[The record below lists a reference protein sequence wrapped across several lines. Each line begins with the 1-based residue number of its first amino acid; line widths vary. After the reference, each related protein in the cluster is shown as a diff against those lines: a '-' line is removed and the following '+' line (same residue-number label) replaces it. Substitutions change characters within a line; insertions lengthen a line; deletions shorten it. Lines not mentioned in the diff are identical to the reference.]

1 MKDTAA
7 IGNETS
13 PWHEGELSIQRN
25 AGVVERMDPIG
36 RRVVRDHLLLQHRD
50 FYPQL
55 PFIAVGSVDPAGHAW
70 ATILPGKP
78 GFLFSPDPLTLH
90 VDAGRDGNDPA
101 DAGLE
106 DGDAVG
112 LLGIELNTRRRNR
125 LNGLIRRTS
134 AAGFDV
140 IVEQSYG
147 NCPQYIQLRELDDV
161 EEPHVPPPDP
171 IVGNGLTDR
180 AREMIRRADTFF
192 VATYVN
198 RNGHRRQV
206 DVSHRGGKS
215 GFVRLGND
223 DILTI
228 PDFAGNRFFNTLGN
242 IIANPSCGMVFVD
255 FDNGDLLH
263 LSGTATVILESPE
276 IAAFQGAERFLC
288 FEPQRVVFRPRA
300 FPLHWSSRPDGTSPN
315 STLTGTWEEAHR
327 RLRAAELANAWR
339 PLRINKIVEESS
351 VVRSLFLEPTDGVG
365 LISPRAGQ
373 HLPIRLIDPQTG
385 SATVRTYTLSSGP
398 SDEFYR
404 ISVKRQGLASN
415 RLHELSVG
423 DLIEARGPAGSFTID
438 SREPRPVVLL
448 AAGIGITPMIAM
460 LRHIIYEGQRTRITR
475 PAWLFY
481 AARSKQERAFDNEL
495 KTLQA
500 VAGLSLRVVRTL
512 TDPADAASC
521 DFESNGRIDI
531 DLLKSH
537 LPFDDY
543 DFLLCG
549 PPAFMQS
556 IYDGLR
562 DLNVSDTRIHA
573 EAFGPASLVRQRE
586 KQASVLS
593 SRPPAKLPVDVKFT
607 KSGKGAVWTPG
618 KVTLLE
624 LAEQTGLSPPF
635 SCRVGSCG
643 SCRTRILQGAVAYAA
658 APSFGVSDDEA
669 LLCCA
674 LPADESTNS
683 GGLHLEL

>member
-1 MKDTAA
+1 MNETAT

-13 PWHEGELSIQRN
+13 PWHKGELLIQRS
-25 AGVVERMDPIG
+25 AGVVAKMDAIG
-36 RRVVRDHLLLQHRD
+36 RRVLRDHLLQQHRD

-90 VDAGRDGNDPA
+90 VKASRDGNDPA

-125 LNGLIRRTS
+125 LNGRIRRTS
-134 AAGFDV
+134 KAAFDV
-140 IVEQSYG
+140 VVEQSYG
-147 NCPQYIQLRELDDV
+147 NCPQYIQLRDLAEV
-161 EEPHVPPPDP
+161 EEPRAPPLDP

-192 VATYVN
+192 VATYVD
-198 RNGHRRQV
+198 RDGRRRQV

-215 GFVRLGND
+215 GFVRLGDD

-228 PDFAGNRFFNTLGN
+228 PDFAGNLFFNTLGN
-242 IIANPSCGMVFVD
+242 IIENPSCGMVFVD
-255 FDNGDLLH
+255 FDSGDLLH
-263 LSGTATVILESPE
+263 LSGTGTVILDSPE
-276 IAAFQGAERFLC
+276 IAAFQGAERLLR

-300 FPLHWSSRPDGTSPN
+300 CPLHWSSRPDGASPN
-315 STLTGTWEEAHR
+315 STLTGTWEEAQQ
-327 RLRAAELANAWR
+327 RLRATELANTWR

-365 LISPRAGQ
+365 LIPSLAGQ
-373 HLPIRLIDPQTG
+373 HLPIRLIDPRTG
-385 SATVRTYTLSSGP
+385 NETVRTYTLSSGP

-404 ISVKRQGLASN
+404 ISTKRQGVVSS

-423 DLIEARGPAGSFTID
+423 DLIEARAPAGSFLIV
-438 SREPRPVVLL
+438 SREPRPAVLL

-460 LRHIIYEGQRTRITR
+460 LRHIVYEGQRTRITR
-475 PAWLFY
+475 PTWLFY
-481 AARSKQERAFDNEL
+481 AARSKQERGFDNEL
-495 KTLQA
+495 ETLRS
-500 VAGLSLRVVRTL
+500 VAGPALRVIRTL
-512 TDPADAASC
+512 ADPTDAAST
-521 DFESNGRIDI
+521 DFESTGRIDI
-531 DLLKSH
+531 DLLKSN

-543 DFLLCG
+543 DFFLCG
-549 PPAFMQS
+549 PVGFMQS

-562 DLNVSDTRIHA
+562 RLNVPDTRIHA

-586 KQASVLS
+586 KQTPVLPAR
-593 SRPPAKLPVDVKFT
+593 RPATVPVDVRFT
-607 KSGKGAVWTPG
+607 KSGKDARWTPG
-618 KVTLLE
+618 ESTLLE
-624 LAEQTGLSPPF
+624 LAEQTGLNAPF

-643 SCRTRILQGAVAYAA
+643 SCRTRIRQGTVAYAT
-658 APSFGVSDDEA
+658 APSFEVSDKEA

-674 LPADESTNS
+674 RPADDPANN
-683 GGLHLEL
+683 GGLQLEL